1 MWLADFHAYEQKG
14 EMPSFQVLSLPR
26 DHTVGTKP
34 GFPTPRA
41 MMAENDYALGRI
53 VEAVSSSG
61 FWKDTVVFV
70 IEDDPQAG
78 PDHVDCHRTVA
89 LVASAYT
96 QRGRV
101 DSTMYSSSSLLPTM
115 ELILGLPPLTQ
126 YDAAATPMWA
136 SFQATPD
143 LRPYKARM
151 ALVPLDERNS
161 SSAFGA
167 RRSMQ
172 LALDEADAA
181 PDDELNEILW
191 KAIKGRDSPMPPRRV
206 AAFVSGR

>member
-1 MWLADFHAYEQKG
+1 MHPTYLGPDAIQTFTDLQRLELWLADFHAYEQKG
-14 EMPSFQVLSLPR
+14 EMPSFQVLSLPP

-78 PDHVDCHRTVA
+78 PDHVDCHPTVA

-126 YDAAATPMWA
+126 YPLPTSARTKPEGRSCPSMKGT
-136 SFQATPD
+136 Q
-143 LRPYKARM
+143 RPLSARG
-151 ALVPLDERNS
+151 VPCNW
-161 SSAFGA
+161 
-167 RRSMQ
+167 RSM
-172 LALDEADAA
+172 
-181 PDDELNEILW
+181 
-191 KAIKGRDSPMPPRRV
+191 RRTPL
-206 AAFVSGR
+206 RMTN